1 MAAEGERCFEF
12 ELCCLATCVASLL
25 RYDLFI
31 ATFVCFQNTEKKKK
45 KKKKVKDEDEDWEKV
60 ETQTIGQRFRVAFL
74 DVISLTS
81 SWKLLTCYIAGGQ
94 GDAFD
99 SHLLPW
105 SRIPHC
111 PCYLGRLLCCFAV
124 SCVEKLT
131 VDPFFH
137 MQSLLTKNKN
147 IFMEI
152 WCLCL
157 VTYLLAFSPLLGLFL
172 KFNVLIEWS
181 AYNYFINV

>member
-25 RYDLFI
+25 HYDLFI

-131 VDPFFH
+131 VDPFFIC
-137 MQSLLTKNKN
+137 SLCWQRIKTFL
-147 IFMEI
+147 
-152 WCLCL
+152 WRSD
-157 VTYLLAFSPLLGLFL
+157 AF
-172 KFNVLIEWS
+172 VL
-181 AYNYFINV
+181 